1 MKNEYKYDEARREAV
16 KKIVFDP
23 LRAMQPMSESTGYAL
38 YDLLGL
44 QLNELQRIN
53 DTLEFIS
60 NIIQQDKQRLL
71 FIFGVWQQL
80 LH

>member
-1 MKNEYKYDEARREAV
+1 
-16 KKIVFDP
+16 
-23 LRAMQPMSESTGYAL
+23 MSESTGYAL

-71 FIFGVWQQL
+71 FIFWSVAAAITLIALCQIIVQA
-80 LH
+80 